1 MTTQNHPHSPDPL
14 EQTAEAIRA
23 VGPQLIEQ
31 PDDLTRARH
40 IKMLTENSRNVPVG
54 KTAPGGRRRFL
65 HTAALRPLLAGAA
78 AVALVA
84 AAAVIMVPTGT
95 EDLASGGPSFSAD
108 AVASAATAGSGSVTV
123 MRTETA
129 QDAAE
134 RAARTPSPV
143 PFDRTEDYVILTVEA
158 SKVDAVQAELSQ
170 GLGAEPARIGI
181 NDRATTF
188 VVPASV
194 AASLSTTEGLTQIA
208 DTPIRSFNDPIE
220 QSPVPSWGLD
230 RIDATDVPLD
240 NKYSYISAG
249 AGVRVYVID
258 TGIRADHA
266 DLSGRVGAGWSAIA
280 DDQGTNDCN
289 GHGTHVAGTVAGKSY
304 GVAKSAVVVPIRV
317 LDCNGSGFTSSVI
330 SGINWVVAN
339 HPGGP
344 AVINMSL
351 GGPANSSLDR
361 AVADASAAGFTVVAA
376 AGNSNTD
383 ACSTSPARAPQA
395 LTIGATTSTDARAS
409 YSNYGSCVNL
419 FAPGSSIT
427 SAWIS
432 SPTSTRT
439 ISGTSMAAPHVAGMA
454 ARLLQ
459 MNPGSSPSAVA
470 SLLAGSATTDAVSG
484 TNGSVNLLANIVETP
499 PAEEEIE
506 EEIPEEDPVEEAP
519 VEETPEEVAPPT
531 TEPPTTEPRRPGN
544 SGNAPGRNK
553 KAVTPRDF
561 TLTATDE
568 GIAAQWRNDP
578 EATRYRLECAVNAAD
593 ALRNRPN
600 FVLELMPSDAVLLPN
615 QQRQLVLPTEALTN
629 SRCWLVAELNGEPSD
644 PSNVE
649 LIPWATNRPGN
660 SGTAPGLTGGAPGNS
675 GTAPGLTGGA
685 PGNSGTAPGNS
696 GTAPGNS
703 GTAPGL
709 IGGAPGNSGTAPGN
723 SGTAPG
729 NSTGNAGSGSVP
741 AGATPAP
748 PAPPV
753 PVTPPAA
760 QRQPAATPGN
770 SGNAPGRPNR

>member
-1 MTTQNHPHSPDPL
+1 VTNVIDQFSRIIGRQRHLRTKDDAVRGVTTQNSSHLPDPL

-23 VGPQLIEQ
+23 AGPQLIEQ

-40 IKMLTENSRNVPVG
+40 IKMLIESSRSVANDEM
-54 KTAPGGRRRFL
+54 TAVKATANTRKKFL

-84 AAAVIMVPTGT
+84 VAAVVMIPSGT
-95 EDLASGGPSFSAD
+95 EDLASGGPSFSTPAQ
-108 AVASAATAGSGSVTV
+108 AEATAASGAVTV

-129 QDAAE
+129 QEVAE

-143 PFDRTEDYVILTVEA
+143 PFERTENYVILTVQA
-158 SKVDAVQAELSQ
+158 SKVSTIQTELAQ
-170 GLGAEPARIGI
+170 GLGAEPVRIGI
-181 NDRATTF
+181 SDRATTF

-194 AASLSTTEGLTQIA
+194 AALLSDTEGLTQIA
-208 DTPIRSFNDPIE
+208 DTPIKSFNDPIE

-230 RIDATDVPLD
+230 RIDATDTPLD

-249 AGVRVYVID
+249 SGVRVYVID

-289 GHGTHVAGTVAGKSY
+289 GHGTHVAGTVAGKAY

-317 LDCNGSGFTSSVI
+317 LDCAGSGFTSSVI

-409 YSNYGSCVNL
+409 YSNYGPCVDL

-459 MNPGSSPSAVA
+459 TNPGTSPSA
-470 SLLAGSATTDAVSG
+470 LATILTGSATTDTVSG

-499 PAEEEIE
+499 PADEDEEEVE
-506 EEIPEEDPVEEAP
+506 EEAP
-519 VEETPEEVAPPT
+519 EENPTEETPEETPEEVAPPT
-531 TEPPTTEPRRPGN
+531 TEPRRPGN
-544 SGNAPGRNK
+544 SGNSPGRNK
-553 KAVTPRDF
+553 KTATPKAF
-561 TLTATDE
+561 TLTSTEA
-568 GIAAQWRNDP
+568 GVAAQWNNDP
-578 EATRYRLECAVNAAD
+578 EATRYRVECAINVVD
-593 ALRNRPN
+593 ALRYRPN
-600 FVLELMPSDAVLLPN
+600 FVLELMPDDATLLPN
-615 QQRQLVLPTEALTN
+615 RQRQLLLPAEALTN
-629 SRCWLVAELNGEPSD
+629 SRCWLIAELDGAPSD

-649 LIPWATNRPGN
+649 LIPWATSRPGN
-660 SGTAPGLTGGAPGNS
+660 SGNAPGLVGGAPGNS
-675 GTAPGLTGGA
+675 GNAPGLVGGA
-685 PGNSGTAPGNS
+685 PGNSGNAPGNS
-696 GTAPGNS
+696 GNV
-703 GTAPGL
+703 
-709 IGGAPGNSGTAPGN
+709 
-723 SGTAPG
+723 
-729 NSTGNAGSGSVP
+729 STP
-741 AGATPAP
+741 DAP
-748 PAPPV
+748 PPPTTV
-753 PVTPPAA
+753 APPAA
-760 QRQPAATPGN
+760 QRAPGNAPGN